1 MFLQKSDLKNN
12 IYEYQVEDITEGDDA
27 IVFQALQA
35 AEDECRSYLAAN
47 NKKEWQDGR
56 LKYDLDKIF
65 SATGTERSALI
76 LSHCIIIAKWHII
89 DLANVDIIYEKA
101 KERYDR
107 TIKYLNQ
114 LAKGDISLDSL
125 PQIKPP
131 VNPDENENTDDTYP
145 FMYGSR
151 EKFNYE

>member
-27 IVFQALQA
+27 IVFQALEA

-56 LKYDLDKIF
+56 LKYDLDVIF
-65 SATGTERSALI
+65 SATGTERNALI

-89 DLANVDIIYEKA
+89 DLANVDILYEQA
-101 KERYDR
+101 KDRYDR

-131 VNPDENENTDDTYP
+131 VIPDDENTDDTYP

-151 EKFNYE
+151 EKFNHE